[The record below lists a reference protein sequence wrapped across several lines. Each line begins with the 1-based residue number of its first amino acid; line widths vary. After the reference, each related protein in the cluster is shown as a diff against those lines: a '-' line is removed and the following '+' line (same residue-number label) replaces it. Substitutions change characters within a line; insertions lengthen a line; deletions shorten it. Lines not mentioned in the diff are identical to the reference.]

1 MSDSNIPFQITATK
15 QEGKAVI
22 RIVGEIGWTTNAEE
36 FRSQVDRLIAEGV
49 EDVHVYI
56 NSPGGSCFDA
66 AEIVNIL
73 SKFEGKVTGEGGAL
87 VASAATY
94 IAVHCSD
101 FTMPENGM
109 FMVHKPSGGVYG
121 TADEIES
128 YLSLLKA
135 IDGEYYSSYS
145 KIAKDKATLD
155 KHWGVSDYWM
165 TAKKAKEQGFV
176 SKVTPKITL
185 GKDADAIRA
194 MMEGKGK
201 ELNNTNNINKNIKQM
216 DVKVIAVTL
225 GLSADA
231 TEEQV
236 GAKIAENARK
246 AAELDA
252 LKAQL
257 EAERKSEKE
266 ASVKALLE
274 KAIADKRITADTS
287 AAWQKMLEDNFE
299 AAKAAIEAIKP
310 IEKLSS
316 QVAISKDG
324 GKATYNGKT
333 FAELQDTDPEM
344 LEELERKDPE
354 AFAELFNAQYK
365 KGGK

>member
-1 MSDSNIPFQITATK
+1 M
-15 QEGKAVI
+15 
-22 RIVGEIGWTTNAEE
+22 
-36 FRSQVDRLIAEGV
+36 
-49 EDVHVYI
+49 
-56 NSPGGSCFDA
+56 
-66 AEIVNIL
+66 
-73 SKFEGKVTGEGGAL
+73 
-87 VASAATY
+87 
-94 IAVHCSD
+94 
-101 FTMPENGM
+101 
-109 FMVHKPSGGVYG
+109 
-121 TADEIES
+121 
-128 YLSLLKA
+128 LKA

-176 SKVTPKITL
+176 SRVTPKINI

-201 ELNNTNNINKNIKQM
+201 EPNSIHNINKNIKQM
-216 DVKVIAVTL
+216 DVKVIAATL

-236 GAKIAENARK
+236 GAKIAENVRK

-257 EAERKSEKE
+257 ESERKSRQE
-266 ASVKALLE
+266 ASVKAILE
-274 KAIADKRITADTS
+274 TAIADKRITADTS
-287 AAWQKMLEDNFE
+287 AAWQKMLEDSFE
-299 AAKAAIEAIKP
+299 SAKAAIEAIKP

-316 QVAISKDG
+316 QIDLPKEG

-333 FAELQDTDPEM
+333 FAELQDTDPEA

-354 AFAELFNAQYK
+354 AFAELFNSQYK